1 MNTGSLRAKG
11 GKRKWGT
18 GTRSGILR
26 GEDKWGAVGG
36 LGTECLVQAGSLG
49 KKDTDIY
56 LSLIHI

>member
-18 GTRSGILR
+18 GTWSGILR

-56 LSLIHI
+56 